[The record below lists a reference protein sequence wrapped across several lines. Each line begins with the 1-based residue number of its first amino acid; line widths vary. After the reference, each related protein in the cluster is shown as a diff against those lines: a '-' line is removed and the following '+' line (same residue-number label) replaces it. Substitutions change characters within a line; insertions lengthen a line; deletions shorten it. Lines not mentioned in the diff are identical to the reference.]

1 MYTVCKSCKK
11 HGLIKNMQKDSN
23 FYFCDETCWF
33 DWMINKLKLNKEEKE
48 ELKKYLFKNENKKI
62 NKTLSKTNNK
72 KH

>member
-1 MYTVCKSCKK
+1 
-11 HGLIKNMQKDSN
+11 MQKDSN

-48 ELKKYLFKNENKKI
+48 ELKKYLFKNKKI
-62 NKTLSKTNNK
+62 NKTLSNTNNK